1 MVNREERM
9 SIRRQC
15 KLVSVSRA
23 SFYYKPLGESE
34 ENLKIMRLMDEH
46 YLEHPLARR
55 SLWLDVSLILTPH
68 SFYFSTKLQAL
79 FFKRLASGRG

>member
-46 YLEHPLARR
+46 YLEHPTEGVLRMRADTGDCCK
-55 SLWLDVSLILTPH
+55 S
-68 SFYFSTKLQAL
+68 
-79 FFKRLASGRG
+79 